1 MTTIT
6 NESSTIQ
13 PLTYNILRGKN
24 IVDRTKNNYTGRIKV
39 FLKWLREKHPNCF
52 MSDVG
57 IVDEDEDEESER
69 NFDADL
75 IPETVTRNVLE
86 NWLDD
91 TLYHRVSSSEG

>member
-39 FLKWLREKHPNCF
+39 FLKWLREKHPQ
-52 MSDVG
+52 
-57 IVDEDEDEESER
+57 R
-69 NFDADL
+69 
-75 IPETVTRNVLE
+75 
-86 NWLDD
+86 
-91 TLYHRVSSSEG
+91 